1 MNTSE
6 RRAPEVAGGS
16 DGDRVLVVDDE
27 RMIRGLLTQLLEK
40 RYQVVAVEDGHQA
53 LAVLERDPCQLAL
66 VDIQMSGMS
75 GLELL
80 QQITARF
87 PDTAVVMVSG
97 VTEVDTAVSTIRAG
111 AYDYVLKPFS
121 LKAVESCVERALE
134 KRRLVLE
141 NRNYQQNLERLVS
154 ERTQELQSALGQIES
169 TYDATIKALGAALD
183 LRDSET
189 EHHCIR
195 VADFVHK
202 LACRAGVTS
211 EETLRDIEWGAY
223 LHDIGKIGVPDS
235 ILLKPAKLTEEELV
249 VIRTHPLLGYKML
262 SRIPFLKGAAEVVL
276 SHHESYDGGGYP
288 HGLKGEDIPLSARL
302 FAVADT
308 IDAMTSERPYR
319 AAMPIAEVGKEL
331 RRLAGRQ
338 FDPRIVE
345 VFSSLPTESWQA

>member
-1 MNTSE
+1 METTHT
-6 RRAPEVAGGS
+6 GG
-16 DGDRVLVVDDE
+16 GAQALGRVLVVDDE
-27 RMIRGLLTQLLEK
+27 RMIRGLLTQLLER
-40 RYQVVAVEDGHQA
+40 RYQVTAAEDGEKA
-53 LAVLERDPCQLAL
+53 LAALEAAACELAL
-66 VDIQMSGMS
+66 VDIHMPGMS

-80 QQITARF
+80 QRITQRF
-87 PDTAVVMVSG
+87 PDTAVIMVSG
-97 VTEVDTAVSTIRAG
+97 MTEVDTAVATIKAG
-111 AYDYVLKPFS
+111 AYDYLIKPFS
-121 LKAVESCVERALE
+121 LKAVEACVERALE
-134 KRRLVLE
+134 KRRLLLD
-141 NRNYQQNLERLVS
+141 NRSYQQNLERLVS
-154 ERTQELQSALGQIES
+154 ERTRDLQTALGRIES

-189 EHHCIR
+189 ERHCIR

-202 LACRAGVTS
+202 LALKAGVTD

-235 ILLKPAKLTEEELV
+235 ILLKPAKLSEEELE
-249 VIRTHPLLGYKML
+249 VIRTHPLLGFEML

-288 HGLKGEDIPLSARL
+288 HGLQGEAIPLSARL

-319 AAMPIAEVGKEL
+319 GALPIEEVGKEL

-345 VFSSLPTESWQA
+345 VFLSLPTDAWQA